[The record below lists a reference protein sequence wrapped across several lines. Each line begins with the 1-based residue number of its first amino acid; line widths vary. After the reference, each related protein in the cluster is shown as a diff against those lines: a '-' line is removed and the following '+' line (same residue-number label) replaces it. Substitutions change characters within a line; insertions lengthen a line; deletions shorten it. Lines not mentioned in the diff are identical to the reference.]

1 MCNKVIDSALQD
13 TLLINSRGG
22 NKGVESTFDSVRRE
36 FIWESTFNR
45 LEEEEGRREVQKI
58 LRGTPDSMSRGG

>member
-36 FIWESTFNR
+36 FIWESTFN
-45 LEEEEGRREVQKI
+45 
-58 LRGTPDSMSRGG
+58 